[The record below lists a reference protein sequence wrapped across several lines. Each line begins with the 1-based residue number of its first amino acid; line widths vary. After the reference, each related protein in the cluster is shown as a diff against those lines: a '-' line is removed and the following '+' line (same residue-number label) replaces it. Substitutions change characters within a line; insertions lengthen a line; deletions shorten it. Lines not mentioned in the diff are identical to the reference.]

1 MRLRHRPMLSP
12 GMVPSARPAVGTVAV
27 AAMLSPLNTSMFPV
41 ALPALQREFS
51 TSASATTWL
60 LTVFALASA
69 VGHPVA
75 GYLADR
81 LGPRCV
87 LVAGLVIT
95 GLSAL
100 VAALATAFAPLVG
113 VRTVQALG
121 TGTAFPAGIALL
133 RRLDT
138 PQRSD
143 RPLPPAWLGAV
154 TMVSNLGAAV
164 GPILGGALLVT
175 LGWRALFLAN
185 LPIVIAATFLLLHHF
200 PADRAGMRGEA
211 GGATYRSAV
220 VGGPLLSVS
229 VRFAVACTVFF
240 AAFFALPLWLLQ
252 SSTLG
257 AVATGAVMAP
267 MVIASA
273 LIMPLAIRTVA
284 RSGAAATSLV
294 GNGCVWLSFRFPL
307 SFGEVEELMLVRGV
321 AVSEETIRRWCAKF
335 GRATPTAVPAAPA
348 PWRQV
353 APR

>member
-1 MRLRHRPMLSP
+1 M
-12 GMVPSARPAVGTVAV
+12 
-27 AAMLSPLNTSMFPV
+27 
-41 ALPALQREFS
+41 
-51 TSASATTWL
+51 
-60 LTVFALASA
+60 
-69 VGHPVA
+69 
-75 GYLADR
+75 
-81 LGPRCV
+81 
-87 LVAGLVIT
+87 
-95 GLSAL
+95 
-100 VAALATAFAPLVG
+100 
-113 VRTVQALG
+113 
-121 TGTAFPAGIALL
+121 
-133 RRLDT
+133 
-138 PQRSD
+138 
-143 RPLPPAWLGAV
+143 
-154 TMVSNLGAAV
+154 
-164 GPILGGALLVT
+164 
-175 LGWRALFLAN
+175 
-185 LPIVIAATFLLLHHF
+185 AATFLLLHHF
-200 PADRAGMRGEA
+200 PPDRAGMRGEA

-220 VGGPLLSVS
+220 LGGPLLSVS